1 MKNFNMLAICVVM
14 LVMLAFAYYWEAE
27 MAFEKENPAFMGL
40 YSEGFEYSRFAS
52 CNPLPTREN
61 EEPIFEAYLTFS
73 DYRETQRHF
82 RKYFNGSYQPFYFKF
97 RGKLIHHEES
107 PPWQE
112 YEVEVTE
119 ILAVDDQANREC
131 TPPFN
136 PGIPDEVW
144 IEYVPKT
151 EPPEEVFKRLKSE
164 AFQKVE

>member
-1 MKNFNMLAICVVM
+1 M
-14 LVMLAFAYYWEAE
+14 
-27 MAFEKENPAFMGL
+27 
-40 YSEGFEYSRFAS
+40 
-52 CNPLPTREN
+52 
-61 EEPIFEAYLTFS
+61 
-73 DYRETQRHF
+73 
-82 RKYFNGSYQPFYFKF
+82 
-97 RGKLIHHEES
+97 
-107 PPWQE
+107 
-112 YEVEVTE
+112 TE